1 MSDVARLDVLP
12 RVDAEGEEG
21 SGKREEGCGS

>member
-1 MSDVARLDVLP
+1 MSDAARLEALP
-12 RVDAEGEEG
+12 QVDAEGEEG